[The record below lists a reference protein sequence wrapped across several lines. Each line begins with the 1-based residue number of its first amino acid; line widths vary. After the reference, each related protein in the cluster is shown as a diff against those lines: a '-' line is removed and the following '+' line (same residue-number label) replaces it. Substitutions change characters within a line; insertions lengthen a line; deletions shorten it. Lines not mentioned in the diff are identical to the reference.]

1 MMKTSTA
8 AAAIAAIIALPASAQ
23 DPLAALDIGFG
34 GEADLFLDRQVFGL
48 DMTGE
53 EHDAERVVPEGYTAA
68 ANSAF
73 DGQTVFF
80 DDGQTPLGTVETVYE
95 DESGSRRLVITLA
108 DELEVEMI
116 DAVYVSIPPEN
127 APADAIRLNMTE
139 EQLMGIAANWAD

>member
-53 EHDAERVVPEGYTAA
+53 EHDGELVVPEGYEEAPE
-68 ANSAF
+68 SPF
-73 DGQTVFF
+73 GGQTVYF
-80 DDGQTPLGTVETVYE
+80 DDGETPLGTVETVYE
-95 DESGSRRLVITLA
+95 DESGSRRLVIMLA
-108 DELEVEMI
+108 DDVEVAMA
-116 DAVYVSIPPEN
+116 DAIYVSVPPEME
-127 APADAIRLNMTE
+127 PAETIRLNMTD